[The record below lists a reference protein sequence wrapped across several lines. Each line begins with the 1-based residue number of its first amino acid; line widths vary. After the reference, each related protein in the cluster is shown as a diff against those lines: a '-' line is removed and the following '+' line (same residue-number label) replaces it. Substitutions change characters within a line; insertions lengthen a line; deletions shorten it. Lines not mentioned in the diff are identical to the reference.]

1 MGLFNIGNE
10 QTASRYIPYTSHYTN
25 SVVGTKDDDVLC
37 TIHLQGA
44 AHETM
49 HVDELNALDASWKSL
64 TGSMSRSGRVALWA
78 HIVRKKI
85 TYDHSLQYENS
96 FSQSL
101 ADTYGAKLSTKQF
114 FVNDIYLT
122 PVYRASTGAVEGLA
136 NSINRKSAD
145 DHAAIKNKGIQE
157 VGAIATRLE
166 QSLRKLAPHRLGIE
180 KNADGYEMSEAA
192 TFYCE
197 ILNGR
202 TIPIPARR
210 NAVHNAIQNSE
221 LNFGDEVI
229 EIAGNASSRYVGL
242 LGLKA
247 PYSVETLRA
256 DILHSL
262 FSAPIEYIL
271 SQSLVFNSTSDAEKF
286 LRVQLKQF
294 ESTEGTEILQAQ
306 LVDARNRLQ
315 AGQYSMCG
323 HEFTLAIYGDTIL
336 ELNQNIQ
343 IAEAALIEKSIQ
355 VIRHSR
361 GMLIAQYF
369 GMLPGNFSTKRL
381 ASQPLSSDNFAAF
394 FPLHNYL
401 VGSAQ
406 GSQWGM
412 PVALVET
419 PHGAPYFI
427 NFHNNK
433 NEVIE
438 SGFDLGYSDVDEEA
452 GDDSNALSQKTE
464 NGNARFIGNA
474 GDGKTVAQTFLRSM
488 LQKKKTVRG
497 PYTSYAFDND
507 LGQLIYINAI
517 GGQYFEFRNGE
528 KSGINLFSLVDTPR
542 NRDFILTMI
551 KWCAEQDRAYVPS
564 VDDEKQLQKSINFV
578 YTQQSANK
586 QRFARVL
593 DYLQSQP
600 LKTALGRWVGEG
612 AYAWVLDNQ
621 LDRFDLTNY
630 NAFGFDMTD
639 FLQNELAKTPI
650 ISYLFHKINESRSG
664 KPYSIDIDEAG
675 IALADPGLQVRVGKE
690 ARTIRKKNGIITLAT
705 QNPLDLSAEKL
716 EGTLINQL
724 PTGFYFPNP
733 TAKWAEYE
741 ALGLSRREFELV
753 KSGMSSTPGTIL
765 LKKGI
770 TSNVIRIDL
779 SGMNQYLAV
788 LSGNEP
794 NVLIYREIRQ
804 RLGQDAPPEVWLPE
818 FYKRRV

>member
-10 QTASRYIPYTSHYTN
+10 QTASRYIPYTSHYTD

-37 TIHLQGA
+37 TVHLQGA

-49 HVDELNALDASWKSL
+49 HVDELNALDAAWKSL
-64 TGSMSRSGRVALWA
+64 TGSLSRSGRVALWA
-78 HIVRKKI
+78 HVVRKKI

-101 ADTYGAKLSTKQF
+101 ADAYGAKLSTKQF

-136 NSINRKSAD
+136 NSINRKSID
-145 DHAAIKNKGIQE
+145 DHANIKNKGIQE
-157 VGAIATRLE
+157 VGAIAARLE

-180 KNADGYEMSEAA
+180 KNADGYDMSEAA
-192 TFYCE
+192 TFYSE

-221 LNFGDEVI
+221 LSFGDEVI

-256 DILHSL
+256 DILHAL
-262 FSAPIEYIL
+262 FCAPIEYIL
-271 SQSLVFNSTSDAEKF
+271 SQSLVFNAASEADKF
-286 LRVQLKQF
+286 LRVQLKHF
-294 ESTEGTEILQAQ
+294 ESTEGTEILQEQ
-306 LVDARNRLQ
+306 IKDARMRLQ

-355 VIRHSR
+355 VLRHSR
-361 GMLIAQYF
+361 GMLLAQYF

-394 FPLHNYL
+394 FPLHNYI

-438 SGFDLGYSDVDEEA
+438 SGFDLGYSEDEEN
-452 GDDSNALSQKTE
+452 DSRALVQKVE
-464 NGNARFIGNA
+464 NGNSRFIGNA

-488 LQKKKTVRG
+488 LQKKKMLNG

-528 KSGINLFSLVDTPR
+528 KSGINLFSLEDNPR

-551 KWCAEQDRAYVPS
+551 KWCAEQDKGYMPS
-564 VDDEKQLQKSINFV
+564 VEDEKQLQKSIDFV
-578 YTQQSANK
+578 YTQQPQAR

-600 LKTALGRWVGEG
+600 LKIALGRWVGEG

-621 LDRFDLTNY
+621 LDRFDLTKY
-630 NAFGFDMTD
+630 RAFGFDMTD
-639 FLQNELAKTPI
+639 FLQNDLAKTPI
-650 ISYLFHKINESRSG
+650 ISYLFYKINEVRTG

-675 IALADPGLQVRVGKE
+675 IALQDVGLQARVGKE
-690 ARTIRKKNGIITLAT
+690 GRTIRKKNGIITLAT

-716 EGTLINQL
+716 DGTLINQF

-733 TAKWAEYE
+733 TGKWDHYE

-765 LKKGI
+765 LKKGS
-770 TSNVIRIDL
+770 TSTVIRIDL

-788 LSGNEP
+788 LSGSYP
-794 NVLIYREIRQ
+794 NVQIYREIRE
-804 RLGQDAPPEVWLPE
+804 RLGQDAPPEIWLPE

>member
-1 MGLFNIGNE
+1 MGLFNISNE
-10 QTASRYIPYTSHYTN
+10 QTASRYIPYTSHYTD

-37 TIHLQGA
+37 TVHLQGA
-44 AHETM
+44 AHDAM
-49 HVDELNALDASWKSL
+49 SVDELNALDTAWKSL
-64 TGSMSRSGRVALWA
+64 AGSLSRSGRVALWA
-78 HIVRKKI
+78 HVIRKRI

-101 ADTYGAKLSTKQF
+101 ADAYGAKLSAKQF
-114 FVNDIYLT
+114 FVNDLYLT

-136 NSINRKSAD
+136 NRINRKSID

-157 VGAIATRLE
+157 VSAIAARFE
-166 QSLRKLAPHRLGIE
+166 QSLRKLAPRRLGIE
-180 KNADGYEMSEAA
+180 KNADGYDMSDAA
-192 TFYCE
+192 TFYSE

-247 PYSVETLRA
+247 PYSIETLRA
-256 DILHSL
+256 DILHVL

-271 SQSLVFNSTSDAEKF
+271 SQSLVFNSTSEAEKF

-306 LVDARNRLQ
+306 LTDARNRLQ

-369 GMLPGNFSTKRL
+369 GMLPGNFTTKRL

-394 FPLHNYL
+394 FPLHNFL

-433 NEVIE
+433 NEAID
-438 SGFDLGYSDVDEEA
+438 SGFELGYTEDDDLRSDDP
-452 GDDSNALSQKTE
+452 NALTQKTE

-488 LQKKKTVRG
+488 LQKKKVNNG

-507 LGQLIYINAI
+507 LGQLIYINAV

-528 KSGINLFSLVDTPR
+528 PSGINLFSLDDNPR
-542 NRDFILTMI
+542 CRDFILNEI
-551 KWCAEQDRAYVPS
+551 KWCAAQDKAYTPS
-564 VDDEKQLQKSINFV
+564 VDDEKQLQKAIDFV
-578 YTQQSANK
+578 YTQQPKNK
-586 QRFARVL
+586 QKFARVL

-600 LKTALGRWVGEG
+600 LKAALGRWVGDG
-612 AYAWVLDNQ
+612 PFAWVLDNQ
-621 LDRFDLTNY
+621 VDRFNLTEY

-650 ISYLFHKINESRSG
+650 ISYLFFKINNNRNG

-675 IALADPGLQVRVGKE
+675 IALADPGLQMRVGKE

-705 QNPLDLSAEKL
+705 QNPLDLSSEKL

-724 PTGFYFPNP
+724 PTSFLFPNP
-733 TAKWAEYE
+733 TAKWSEYE
-741 ALGLSRREFELV
+741 ALGASRRDFELV
-753 KSGMSSTPGTIL
+753 KTAMSSTPGTIL

-770 TSNVIRIDL
+770 TSTVIRIDL

-794 NVLIYREIRQ
+794 NVLIYREIRE
-804 RLGQDAPPEVWLPE
+804 RLGHDAPPEIWLPE